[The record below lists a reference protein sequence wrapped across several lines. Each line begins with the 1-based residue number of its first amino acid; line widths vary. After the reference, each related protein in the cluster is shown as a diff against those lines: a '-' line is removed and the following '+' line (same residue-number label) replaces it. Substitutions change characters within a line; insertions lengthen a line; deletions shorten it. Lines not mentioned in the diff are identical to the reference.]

1 MTNSMTGFGQ
11 AELSRNGMNVTIE
24 LSSVN
29 YRYFDAIVRLPRRI
43 SHLEAAAKDVLR
55 REISRG
61 KIICSITWT
70 VDESVALPVRFV
82 EPVAEVY
89 VRVLREL
96 KKKHGL
102 AGEVSISDIASME
115 GVFEPA
121 EDEADPEFEKKLL
134 EEALVAALGKL
145 KEMRAS
151 EGEKMVKDMIPR
163 IDRILEAV
171 DRIKPLSKESVDAY
185 REKLEAR
192 IRDLIAEETD
202 PTDRIMTEAAV
213 VAERSDITE
222 ECVRIVSHCEQFR
235 EALDSNGPIG
245 KRLNFILQELNR
257 EANTIGSKSMSSGI
271 SKEVIDLKEQI
282 EKIREQVQN
291 IE

>member
-43 SHLEAAAKDVLR
+43 SHLEAAAKDIIR

-61 KIICSITWT
+61 KIICSITWN
-70 VDESVALPVRFV
+70 VDEGVSLPVRFV
-82 EPVAEVY
+82 EPVADVY
-89 VRVLREL
+89 VKVLREL
-96 KKKHGL
+96 KEKHGL
-102 AGEVSISDIASME
+102 AGEVSISDIAAME

-121 EDEADPEFEKKLL
+121 EDETDPEFEKKLL
-134 EEALVAALGKL
+134 EEAMMAALDKL

-151 EGEKMVKDMIPR
+151 EGEKMVRDMMPR
-163 IDRILEAV
+163 IDTILETV
-171 DRIKPLSKESVDAY
+171 ERIKPLSKESVDAY

-202 PTDRIMTEAAV
+202 PADRIITEAAV

-222 ECVRIVSHCEQFR
+222 ECVRTVSHCEQFR

-257 EANTIGSKSMSSGI
+257 EANTIGSKSMSSDI
-271 SKEVIDLKEQI
+271 SKEVINLKEQI

>member
-11 AELSRNGMNVTIE
+11 AELSRNGTTVTIE

-43 SHLEAAAKDVLR
+43 SHLEAIAKEILR

-61 KIICSITWT
+61 KIICSLTWN

-82 EPVAEVY
+82 EPVADMY
-89 VRVLREL
+89 VKVLRDI
-96 KKKHGL
+96 KKKYDL
-102 AGEVSISDIASME
+102 AGEVSISDIAGME
-115 GVFEPA
+115 GLFEPA
-121 EDEADPEFEKKLL
+121 DDIGDPEFEKSLL
-134 EEALVAALGKL
+134 EEALMAAITRL
-145 KEMRAS
+145 KEMRAN
-151 EGEKMVKDMIPR
+151 EGAKMVHDMLPR
-163 IDRILEAV
+163 IDTILKTVEE
-171 DRIKPLSKESVDAY
+171 IKPLSQESVDAY
-185 REKLEAR
+185 REKLETR

-202 PTDRIMTEAAV
+202 PADRIVTEAAV

-222 ECVRIVSHCEQFR
+222 ECVRLESHCEQFR
-235 EALDSNGPIG
+235 EALNSDGPIG

-257 EANTIGSKSMSSGI
+257 EANTIGSKSMSSNI
-271 SKEVIDLKEQI
+271 SRAVINLKEEI